1 MEPIPL
7 EPILLEPL
15 GEITLVPPTSYAA
28 VYDIMT
34 VWGTIETQA
43 RAGINVDGVKMGR
56 LLWAGIGLCWP
67 GRGGGEP
74 CPPRYKVET
83 ADPVS
88 YGAEVMEWLVIK
100 RVHLAGP
107 YPRIQQILAG
117 IFDFVPSAVA
127 VEEHKDFSD
136 AGARLIAT
144 S

>member
-1 MEPIPL
+1 MEPIT
-7 EPILLEPL
+7 LEPL
-15 GEITLVPPTSYAA
+15 GDITLVPPTSYAA

-34 VWGTIETQA
+34 VWGTIENQI
-43 RAGINVDGVKMGR
+43 RAGIDVNGVKMGR

-74 CPPRYKVET
+74 CPPKYKVES

-88 YGAEVMEWLVIK
+88 YGADVMEWLVSR
-100 RVHLAGP
+100 RVPLSAAAGP

>member
-1 MEPIPL
+1 MEPIT
-7 EPILLEPL
+7 LEPL
-15 GEITLVPPTSYAA
+15 GDITLVPPTSYAA

-34 VWGTIETQA
+34 VWGTIEYRTV
-43 RAGINVDGVKMGR
+43 RGDEPDGVKMGR

-74 CPPRYKVET
+74 CPPKYKVET

-88 YGAEVMEWLVIK
+88 YGAEVMEWLVS
-100 RVHLAGP
+100 RQVHLAGP
-107 YPRIQQILAG
+107 YPRIQEILACV
-117 IFDFVPSAVA
+117 FDFVPSAGA
-127 VEEHKDFSD
+127 VEEQKDFSD